1 MISFDSFLIKP
12 PFDGE
17 MMGLCDVVPEKPVTV
32 HTFAWLCIASLR
44 SLRAHCSAL
53 HQAVAI
59 GADGHLTRPP
69 LKYYLKRRLD

>member
-32 HTFAWLCIASLR
+32 HSLLLPGSASR
-44 SLRAHCSAL
+44 VSAPFVRTAAHF
-53 HQAVAI
+53 
-59 GADGHLTRPP
+59 T
-69 LKYYLKRRLD
+69 KR